1 MFHIQ
6 PDRVPR
12 PHKRSAEM
20 KKDKVKMSAKR
31 AEAMLKKVRSKRFA
45 NYFAIDLGPFDNVTY
60 IDRLDLTI
68 VILYIYMYTCT
79 VVMFVLCCCLLFVL
93 CCCLLFVFVLL
104 LVVCFIVGCC
114 VCFFKDDYYRL
125 CKRNQKNCS

>member
-1 MFHIQ
+1 MHSCLIELVFHIQ
-6 PDRVPR
+6 PERVPR

-60 IDRLDLTI
+60 IDRLDLII

-79 VVMFVLCCCLLFVL
+79 VVMFVLCCCLLFVVCGCLFYCGLL
-93 CCCLLFVFVLL
+93 CLFF
-104 LVVCFIVGCC
+104 
-114 VCFFKDDYYRL
+114 
-125 CKRNQKNCS
+125 